1 LRNPLIRA
9 LFFGAAI
16 LVSWTCYALDL
27 QTIEGVELVSTHWA
41 DGDSFRVRFP
51 DGTEHTVR
59 LYGAD
64 CLEWH
69 VTDGTD
75 ARRLRDQRWYFGI
88 TGYGGTPAAS
98 ITLAK
103 SLGEAAALEVRTRLA
118 KPFTVHTTFADAR
131 GDAKYRRI
139 YAFVTT
145 ADNEDLA
152 TVLVTK
158 GLARAHGV
166 YRGTPRGLS
175 KAQYQDQL
183 RDAELLAAHGGQG
196 IWAYTDWSALPVERS
211 ALSAEREAGRLETG
225 KALPTTPLDIN
236 TASRD
241 ELMSLPG
248 IGEVTANA
256 IIEKRPY
263 RRVDDLL
270 RVRGIGPKLLDMLR
284 PGVAVGH

>member
-1 LRNPLIRA
+1 MRIPLIRS
-9 LFFGAAI
+9 LFFGVAI
-16 LVSWTCYALDL
+16 LVSWACDALDL
-27 QTIEGVELVSTHWA
+27 QTIEGVELVPTQWA
-41 DGDSFRVRFP
+41 DGDSFRVRFA

-69 VTDGTD
+69 ITDGTD

-98 ITLAK
+98 IALAK
-103 SLGEAAALEVRTRLA
+103 SLGEAAALEVRARLA
-118 KPFTVHTTFADAR
+118 KPFTIHTAFADAR
-131 GDAKYRRI
+131 GDARFRRI

-145 ADNEDLA
+145 AEAEDLA
-152 TVLVTK
+152 TVLITK

-166 YRGTPRGLS
+166 YRGTPQGQSRTE
-175 KAQYQDQL
+175 YQDQL
-183 RDAELLAAHGGQG
+183 RDAELLAAHNGQG
-196 IWAYTDWSALPVERS
+196 IWAYTDWSSFPVQRGALRS
-211 ALSAEREAGRLETG
+211 EDAAGRVTTG
-225 KALPTTPLDIN
+225 KTLPNTALDIN

-270 RVRGIGPKLLDMLR
+270 RVRGIGPKLLDKLR

>member
-1 LRNPLIRA
+1 MRISLIRS

-16 LVSWTCYALDL
+16 LVSWTGDALDL
-27 QTIEGVELVSTHWA
+27 QTIEGARLVPTHWA

-51 DGTEHTVR
+51 DGAEHTVR

-64 CLEWH
+64 CIEWH
-69 VTDGTD
+69 VTDGSD

-88 TGYGGTPAAS
+88 TNYGGTPAAS

-118 KPFTVHTTFADAR
+118 KPFTVHTSFADAR
-131 GDAKYRRI
+131 GDARYRRI

-145 ADNEDLA
+145 AEAEDLA
-152 TVLVTK
+152 TLLVTK

-166 YRGTPRGLS
+166 YRGTPQGQSRTE
-175 KAQYQDQL
+175 YQDQL
-183 RDAELLAAHGGQG
+183 RDAELLAAHNGQG
-196 IWAYTDWSALPVERS
+196 IWAYTDWSSFPVQRGALRTEDAV
-211 ALSAEREAGRLETG
+211 GRVATG
-225 KALPTTPLDIN
+225 KTLPKTAVDIN

-241 ELMSLPG
+241 ELMNLPG

-284 PGVAVGH
+284 PGIAVGH